1 MGVVWSVST
10 AASDASG
17 PKELLV
23 ETATHSWP
31 EAGGGGGVPA
41 RGWEERVVPTLPCRS
56 DNRVALRLERGSDP
70 ASWSEE
76 RGEGEGCMA
85 VGLGEGSGR
94 NSGRGV
100 AECWRGGEG
109 G

>member
-1 MGVVWSVST
+1 M
-10 AASDASG
+10 
-17 PKELLV
+17 
-23 ETATHSWP
+23 
-31 EAGGGGGVPA
+31 
-41 RGWEERVVPTLPCRS
+41 
-56 DNRVALRLERGSDP
+56 ALRLERGSDP

-100 AECWRGGEG
+100 AGCWRGGGLMMMLLCQIGERGRG
-109 G
+109 GS